1 MRIGFDGQQRTNLV
15 RLARTDLPTRW
26 LSDHSEGWDESDLEQ
41 WMQALEKGGY
51 LPLDRQALQKHLTVL
66 RETTTTHARRSVSR
80 SSASIEAMQKVD
92 RLAAAQWADP
102 QEFAQRRPFE
112 PGDLWLNRSP
122 IGDEALGYD
131 DDRHVLVC
139 CGSRSGKGTS
149 TIMPQHMLW
158 EGPLVSIDPSGE
170 NATVTAARRGEGN
183 DVCIGMG
190 QKVYVLDPMGVA
202 SVEDQYRAKFNP
214 LDALDPAEPKFL
226 EKASALADGM
236 VVRSAEE
243 KEPFWT
249 DKARTLIKG
258 LILHIKTAPEFDGRR
273 DLNTLRELATLG
285 DQFMAQIAQEQTGQ
299 TEDPFKVL
307 FSGMRHNRACG
318 NVIPAIGQEFYN
330 LLVKEV
336 DRQWGG
342 IHSALTNQTE
352 FLESPLIQ
360 DTLSSSSFSLSELKD
375 HPKGVSIYMCL
386 PESDMGTYNRWL
398 RMMVNVIDYEIRKS
412 RALPACGQRVL
423 MVLDEFAA
431 LERME
436 KIEEGISNAAKYGV
450 KYMLILQNIG
460 QLKKRYEKNWQT
472 FMANTSVKLFFA
484 LDDDETAEEVSKRI
498 GETDLTLMVEGQSS
512 GTSTQETDGHSI
524 SMGRTKGGSTGRTHT
539 TGWSKG
545 LSRGVSKSQ
554 NRSFGSSDSVS
565 RGGGS
570 NRGASTNK
578 GSSENWNPPP
588 LLFRNTVEFLPMF
601 RNGEGAGKNQGV
613 SKNTGT
619 NKNWNRVKGTSR
631 NEGESEAV
639 TLTESETRQESKSTT
654 ESETWSETQN
664 HAEQKSQAKGTTHT
678 TSRNQSHHKRPLI
691 YPDELRLFFA
701 RAEQG
706 DFSYPGLGLL
716 EISGERPM
724 VVQRTHYFEDQAFDG
739 MWDRDPHHPE
749 TQPTPLERFWD
760 VGFYLPERG
769 GLWDGGDPWIA
780 QWLKHPGETV
790 RRGEP
795 IAVLRPGPCRT
806 GLVDTSLPIFAP
818 VGGVIERID
827 VEAGGAFDSG
837 LVLCVIR
844 YNLCNELL
852 ERGIPVDEDVV
863 DYNDRNHP
871 AYVDYTQAVAEHE
884 RQRAAAEVER
894 QRLEQEERD
903 RQEQER
909 LRREREEAAR
919 IRAEEAE
926 RRRQRNKIILKRAAA
941 VTACLA
947 LILGVMAI
955 AQWRANLYQNQ
966 DIPGFYP
973 SKNGY
978 QDQGTPRETA
988 VLRTFNTMPLIT
1000 RYFSFNLPENMV
1012 KDQSGNFDFVEDH
1025 FTGFSPLDYPYVR
1038 LTEQTDNPIRALVA
1052 VNRGVVDQPFLQ
1064 PKNSRVLL
1072 RDYRIDVSSLDEVLR
1087 IMHDPDNY
1095 YRGFAIPQDLEITE
1109 YLSNDGDTLTIV
1121 AMMTF
1126 RRKLAEGENPTWKGQ
1141 SRMEANLSVQIS
1153 VYGDPDRHQ
1162 DIRDAVLEIT
1172 GSMIACPITL
1182 R

>member
-1 MRIGFDGQQRTNLV
+1 MRIGLEGQQRTNLL

-26 LSDHSEGWDESDLEQ
+26 LSKHPDGWQEADLEH
-41 WMQALEKGGY
+41 WMQTLEREGY

-66 RETTTTHARRSVSR
+66 RETTTNHARRSVGR
-80 SSASIEAMQKVD
+80 ASSSIEAMQKVE

-102 QEFAQRRPFE
+102 QEFAERRPFG

-131 DDRHVLVC
+131 DDRHALVC

-158 EGPLVSIDPSGE
+158 QGPLVSIDPSGE
-170 NATVTAARRGEGN
+170 NATVTAARRGAGN

-202 SVEDQYRAKFNP
+202 SVDDRYRAKFNP

-236 VVRSAEE
+236 IVRSAEE

-258 LILHIKTAPEFDGRR
+258 LILHIKTAPEYEGRR

-285 DQFMAQIAQEQTGQ
+285 DQLMADLVGAQTGQ
-299 TEDPFKVL
+299 TEDPFKAL

-360 DTLSSSSFSLSELKD
+360 DTLASSSFSLSELKD

-412 RALPACGQRVL
+412 RSLPACGQRVL

-484 LDDDETAEEVSKRI
+484 LDDDETAEEVSRRI
-498 GETDLTLMVEGQSS
+498 GETDLVLMVEGESV

-524 SMGRTKGGSTGRTHT
+524 SMGRTQGGSTGRTHT

-545 LSRGVSKSQ
+545 LTRGVSKSR

-601 RNGEGAGKNQGV
+601 RSGEGAGKNQGV

-619 NKNWNRVKGTSR
+619 NKSWNRTKGTNRS
-631 NEGESEAV
+631 EGESETV
-639 TLTESETRQESKSTT
+639 NLSETETQQESKSTT
-654 ESETWSETQN
+654 ETETWSETQT
-664 HAEQKSQAKGTTHT
+664 HAEQKSQSKGTTHT
-678 TSRNQSHHKRPLI
+678 TSRNQSFHKRPLI

-749 TQPTPLERFWD
+749 TEPTPLERFWD
-760 VGFYLPERG
+760 VGFYLHERG
-769 GLWDGGDPWIA
+769 GLWDDGDPWIA
-780 QWLKHPGETV
+780 QWLKHPGEEV
-790 RRGEP
+790 QRGEP

-806 GLVDTSLPIFAP
+806 GLIDTSLPIFAP
-818 VGGVIERID
+818 VSGVIDNIG
-827 VEAGGAFDSG
+827 VEAGQAFDSG
-837 LVLCVIR
+837 LVLGTIR
-844 YNLCNELL
+844 YSLRGELL
-852 ERGIPVDEDVV
+852 ERGIPVDEEVV
-863 DYNDRNHP
+863 DYNNRDHP
-871 AYVDYTQAVAEHE
+871 AYLAYIEAVARHKRQLAEAEAE
-884 RQRAAAEVER
+884 RK
-894 QRLEQEERD
+894 
-903 RQEQER
+903 
-909 LRREREEAAR
+909 RREQAEA
-919 IRAEEAE
+919 EAE
-926 RRRQRNKIILKRAAA
+926 RRRAEEERAAKQRRERQLEEERRAFVRQGGLWAWGPGVLLA
-941 VTACLA
+941 VPFVLLA
-947 LILGVMAI
+947 LLVQRPGIALIGLVVGGLAAAAIRAFTLKCRRSMWEYRNRAYDWDYRARLYERRKKFFPPPVPARAFAGYFVCVLGGSALSWGVDQSLELGGFGLFLGIIVSIVLSIVIVFIPAVFQRLVWLSQEGEWFPI
-955 AQWRANLYQNQ
+955 FEGEDVLLAQ
-966 DIPGFYP
+966 
-973 SKNGY
+973 
-978 QDQGTPRETA
+978 
-988 VLRTFNTMPLIT
+988 
-1000 RYFSFNLPENMV
+1000 LPEKVGPEV
-1012 KDQSGNFDFVEDH
+1012 KNTPAS
-1025 FTGFSPLDYPYVR
+1025 
-1038 LTEQTDNPIRALVA
+1038 
-1052 VNRGVVDQPFLQ
+1052 
-1064 PKNSRVLL
+1064 
-1072 RDYRIDVSSLDEVLR
+1072 
-1087 IMHDPDNY
+1087 
-1095 YRGFAIPQDLEITE
+1095 
-1109 YLSNDGDTLTIV
+1109 GDTPE
-1121 AMMTF
+1121 
-1126 RRKLAEGENPTWKGQ
+1126 RYRP
-1141 SRMEANLSVQIS
+1141 
-1153 VYGDPDRHQ
+1153 PH
-1162 DIRDAVLEIT
+1162 
-1172 GSMIACPITL
+1172 
-1182 R
+1182 